1 MTVRLGPGFQHAVRP
16 LIAVLLLLL
25 VSLAVPFEAS
35 QPLHLHE
42 AGTPGLYNE
51 WHVLATLDSLSGGGP
66 MPEGPSAVLITVI
79 AAACALGQG
88 VRPSAPLVSLS
99 DSRAPPVE

>member
-1 MTVRLGPGFQHAVRP
+1 MNVRLSPAIQGAVGP

-42 AGTPGLYNE
+42 AGSPGLYNE
-51 WHVLATLDSLSGGGP
+51 WHVLAALESLSGAVP
-66 MPEGPSAVLITVI
+66 VPDTPSAVLTTVI
-79 AAACALGQG
+79 AAACALGQA
-88 VRPSAPLVSLS
+88 VRPFAPLCSLS

>member
-1 MTVRLGPGFQHAVRP
+1 MIVRPGPGFQGAVRP

-35 QPLHLHE
+35 QPLHVHE

-51 WHVLATLDSLSGGGP
+51 WHVLATLDSLSGAVP
-66 MPEGPSAVLITVI
+66 MPDTPWAVLITVI

-88 VRPSAPLVSLS
+88 VRPSAPLLSLS
-99 DSRAPPVE
+99 DSRAPPVA